1 MDIRDEYDLLATKL
15 YRENNKS
22 PEQKKE
28 ILINLVELWLRS
40 VDTFDRDIT
49 DGIEICI
56 SEDGTPEII
65 EYLRTRKQIIIS
77 NHQHI
82 IEVIDFW
89 TRKIL
94 ERAKNPNPTCG

>member
-15 YRENNKS
+15 YSEDNKTS
-22 PEQKKE
+22 EQKKE
-28 ILINLVELWLRS
+28 ILINLVELWLKS

-65 EYLRTRKQIIIS
+65 EYLHARRQIIS
-77 NHQHI
+77 NNYQHI

-94 ERAKNPNPTCG
+94 DRAKNSSL